1 MKLKILS
8 SLVLGTAVVVSGCG
22 VNSQANYAP
31 PMNYSSMQM
40 QTDAKVLAAVM
51 AIDKNEMSASA
62 LAQKK
67 AVNPEV
73 RNFATYLYTQ
83 HAQDLQ
89 MVQGISQR
97 LNVVPVKG
105 EVSGMLHAKG
115 HHTMAKLKH
124 LNGVRFD
131 RAFIADM
138 VKGHAEAL
146 HVIDTRL
153 MPVAINP
160 LVKRELANL
169 RGHVVMHLQKAQAI
183 QAQIGR

>member
-8 SLVLGTAVVVSGCG
+8 SLVIGAAVLVSGCG
-22 VNSQANYAP
+22 FNSRADYAP
-31 PMNYSSMQM
+31 PVNYTSVQTE
-40 QTDAKVLAAVM
+40 TDARVLAAVM
-51 AIDKNEMSASA
+51 AIDKNEISASA

-83 HAQDLQ
+83 HTQDLQ

-97 LNVVPVKG
+97 LNVVPAKG
-105 EVSGMLHAKG
+105 EVARMLHAKG
-115 HHTMAKLKH
+115 HHTMVKLRH
-124 LNGVRFD
+124 LNNAKFD
-131 RAFIADM
+131 RAYIAEM
-138 VKGHAEAL
+138 VKGHSEAL
-146 HVIDTRL
+146 HVIDNKL

-160 LVKRELANL
+160 LVKRELVTL